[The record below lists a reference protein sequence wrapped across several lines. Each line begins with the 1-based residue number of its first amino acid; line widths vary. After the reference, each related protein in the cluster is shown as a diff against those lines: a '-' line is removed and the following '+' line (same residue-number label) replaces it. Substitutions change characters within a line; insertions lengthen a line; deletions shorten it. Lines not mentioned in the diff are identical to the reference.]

1 MQERHCA
8 LAVCMCLSTQPRQV
22 PAQLVVQALN
32 VVRMRLTSRV
42 LAALDD
48 GFVGL
53 VVIGAVLNVRRLRQ
67 LGLQHFGG
75 CRTSVTESKTHNLV
89 AMPVYCPPQPDGLF
103 FVPMKLHISSI
114 STTVRSWAGTG
125 LSALA

>member
-103 FVPMKLHISSI
+103 FEP
-114 STTVRSWAGTG
+114 T
-125 LSALA
+125 

>member
-75 CRTSVTESKTHNLV
+75 CRASVTESKAHNLV
-89 AMPVYCPPQPDGLF
+89 TVPIYCPPQPDGLF

-114 STTVRSWAGTG
+114 STCISSTAGIG
-125 LSALA
+125 LSALP

>member
-1 MQERHCA
+1 MQERRGA
-8 LAVCMCLSTQPRQV
+8 LAVCMRLSPQPSQV

-32 VVRMRLTSRV
+32 VVRVRLANSMLSLRN
-42 LAALDD
+42 D
-48 GFVGL
+48 GSVGL

-75 CRTSVTESKTHNLV
+75 CRAPVTEGEAHDLV
-89 AMPVYCPPQPDGLF
+89 TAPVYGPPQPDGLF

-114 STTVRSWAGTG
+114 STSVSSAAGTG